1 VPTPVSIL
9 TSIKK
14 VLLIDVSDTS
24 FDQDVMMHTNSAL
37 STLTQLGI
45 GPPSGILIEDA
56 TTTWDDFVSDN
67 RLNMLKSYVYLRVR
81 LLFDP
86 PSNPK
91 VFSAMQ
97 AEIAEY
103 SWRLNV
109 VREGDSWVDPTPP
122 PPPPPTFWPWA

>member
-1 VPTPVSIL
+1 MSTPVSIL

-14 VLLIDVSDTS
+14 VLMIDVADTS
-24 FDQDVMMHTNSAL
+24 YDVDVMMHTNSAL
-37 STLTQLGI
+37 STLTQMGI
-45 GPPSGILIEDA
+45 GPPAGILVEDA
-56 TTTWDDFVSDN
+56 STTWDDFVSDN

-97 AEIAEY
+97 TEISEY
-103 SWRLNV
+103 AWRLNV

-122 PPPPPTFWPWA
+122 TPSPPTFWPWM